1 MIIKKFEAETQEE
14 AILKA
19 KDELGSGAVVMNIKT
34 TKPKGVF
41 KFMKKPVVEVT
52 AAVDEN
58 VDRPKTRG
66 QAAVTAPTLQSVNA
80 GKATASQG
88 GNPDVTA
95 IEKKLNDLENL
106 LAKQMK
112 ERNADSRA
120 IEAVK
125 KSVDSAKADA
135 DVYVG
140 NDGGIFLKDGLPSSD
155 SLSESLSEDV
165 ADIENKDNM
174 NACMK
179 LIYDQLIGNDVDE
192 KYVNELTGELSQSI
206 RKDAGIDAVL
216 AAVYQKLVLKLGS
229 AETIERTPGKAKYV
243 FFVGPTGVGKTT
255 TIAKIASLLKLK
267 QGLDVALLTADTY
280 RIAAVEQLRTYA
292 NILGIPISVVYS
304 AAEITDMKTELDKH
318 EVVLI
323 DTAGRSDKNADQIND
338 LKMMLRTIPEDNKET
353 YLVLSATTKEKDLIR
368 IADVYKEIADI
379 RLIFTKLDET
389 ETQGS
394 IYNIRMHT
402 GAPLSYMTFG
412 QNVPDDIET
421 ANAQN
426 IAKQLLSGT

>member
-1 MIIKKFEAETQEE
+1 M
-14 AILKA
+14 
-19 KDELGSGAVVMNIKT
+19 
-34 TKPKGVF
+34 
-41 KFMKKPVVEVT
+41 
-52 AAVDEN
+52 
-58 VDRPKTRG
+58 
-66 QAAVTAPTLQSVNA
+66 
-80 GKATASQG
+80 
-88 GNPDVTA
+88 
-95 IEKKLNDLENL
+95 
-106 LAKQMK
+106 
-112 ERNADSRA
+112 
-120 IEAVK
+120 
-125 KSVDSAKADA
+125 
-135 DVYVG
+135 
-140 NDGGIFLKDGLPSSD
+140 
-155 SLSESLSEDV
+155 
-165 ADIENKDNM
+165 
-174 NACMK
+174 
-179 LIYDQLIGNDVDE
+179 
-192 KYVNELTGELSQSI
+192 
-206 RKDAGIDAVL
+206 
-216 AAVYQKLVLKLGS
+216 
-229 AETIERTPGKAKYV
+229 
-243 FFVGPTGVGKTT
+243 
-255 TIAKIASLLKLK
+255 
-267 QGLDVALLTADTY
+267 
-280 RIAAVEQLRTYA
+280 
-292 NILGIPISVVYS
+292 VYS